1 MLNNLLAL
9 PGNAW
14 DAWMHHGHYAQPTPV
29 SIDGACAT
37 CDYPFGNLSH
47 VCLGSGEQI
56 AS

>member
-14 DAWMHHGHYAQPTPV
+14 DAWIHHGHYAQPAPV

-37 CDYPFGNLSH
+37 CDYPFGDLSH
-47 VCLGSGEQI
+47 VCLGSGERI